1 MAAMLEIEVPQEVF
15 SRRIQP
21 FGIALAEV
29 SWRVK
34 MFTHDGIV
42 LAALHLEE
50 PNLILA
56 FSFWPQIDLAREHF
70 KGVFEI
76 SLFGPDNPESRV
88 RLEVQ
93 LDAVTVEE
101 LFMAAE
107 LINPKP
113 SRASARRAEKHFS
126 GFLSASFPDSLVTW
140 AKSHCWRQEP
150 RMGAGGVPVRVG

>member
-42 LAALHLEE
+42 LAALYLEE

-56 FSFWPQIDLAREHF
+56 FSFWPHTDLARQHF
-70 KGVFEI
+70 KGIFEI
-76 SLFGPDNPESRV
+76 SLFGPENPESRV

-107 LINPKP
+107 LINAKP
-113 SRASARRAEKHFS
+113 NRSSARRAEKHFT
-126 GFLSASFPDSLVTW
+126 GFLGASFPDAIVAW
-140 AKSHCWRQEP
+140 AKSHCWRQET
-150 RMGAGGVPVRVG
+150 RMSESGIPVRVG

>member
-1 MAAMLEIEVPQEVF
+1 MSAMLEVEVPQDVF

-21 FGIALAEV
+21 FGMALAEV

-42 LAALHLEE
+42 LAALYLEE
-50 PNLILA
+50 PNLIVA
-56 FSFWPQIDLAREHF
+56 FSFWPHTDVARQYF
-70 KGVFEI
+70 RGVFEI
-76 SLFGPDNPESRV
+76 SLFGTDHSESRV

-107 LINPKP
+107 MINAHPTRV
-113 SRASARRAEKHFS
+113 SMRRAEKHFTA
-126 GFLSASFPDSLVTW
+126 FLHTSFPDSVVTW
-140 AKSHCWRQEP
+140 ARSHCWRQEP
-150 RMGAGGVPVRVG
+150 RMSESGLQVRVG